1 MATRRPSGTGP
12 RVTLA
17 RALSKL
23 GLLSRT
29 QARVAIL
36 AGRVTLDGRQERDP
50 DRWIDPDRGRLE
62 LDGQPATRQAVV
74 WFALHKPAGVIT
86 TRSDERGRK
95 TVYDLLPDGLP
106 WVFPVG
112 RLDLESSGLLLI
124 TNDTRVADAAIS
136 PDTGLAKL
144 YEVSLDA
151 PLPDDDVRRFRSGS
165 ALADGTALRPV
176 GIEFL
181 DQARTRLR
189 ITLHE
194 GKNRQIRRMVTDC
207 GREVQRLHRLA
218 IGPIGLGDLPE
229 GQIRPLT
236 STECAALAAL
246 RPGRR

>member
-1 MATRRPSGTGP
+1 MATRRADGP

-29 QARVAIL
+29 QARAAIL
-36 AGRVTLDGRQERDP
+36 AGRVSVDGREERDP
-50 DRWIDPDRGRLE
+50 DRWIDPDRGRIE
-62 LDGQPATRQAVV
+62 LDGTVATRQAVV
-74 WFALHKPAGVIT
+74 WFALHKPVGVIT

-95 TVYDLLPDGLP
+95 TVYDLLPDGMP

-124 TNDTRVADAAIS
+124 TNDTRVANAAIS

-144 YEVSLDA
+144 YDVTVDA
-151 PLPDDDVRRFRSGS
+151 PLPAAAIARFGAGG

-176 GIEFL
+176 GIE
-181 DQARTRLR
+181 ARNPEGTRLW

-194 GKNRQIRRMVTDC
+194 GKNRQIRRMVADC
-207 GREVQRLHRLA
+207 GREVLRLHRLA
-218 IGPIGLGDLPE
+218 IGPIELGDLPE
-229 GQIRPLT
+229 GRIRPLT
-236 STECAALAAL
+236 AAERSALSAL
-246 RPGRR
+246 RHTGR